1 VLSGYLYALAGGSNW
16 SVGLVEGI
24 QGGAQAIVAVFAGVL
39 ADHWRRDRVLVLA
52 GIVGLFAVVAT
63 MLTVNA
69 YAYGADKNIQFI
81 CICIAMSCWGSYQG
95 LWNTGVETIFA
106 DSIPSN
112 QRSKP
117 TTNKYILQLISTVTG
132 PIIAIFLF
140 LAFGD
145 DWEID
150 GLRTVLMVGAGLSA
164 PPAILLFFFN
174 DADMVSNRR
183 RRAHDGGVASSDRNG
198 PYTRL
203 EPATAADEY
212 FDTSCSKTESKAR
225 QEGMGPASIPNEDSI
240 NNNPAFVD
248 NDEEDGT
255 PADLPTPS
263 LFPSPPQSPRDGCRP
278 SCSNSRTREE
288 VKSMG
293 PPAGLHQQQELP
305 PTYDDVLD
313 SSERARRVPYVTIV
327 ADILSGFGSGMTIKF
342 FPLFFK
348 NELGLSPIS
357 VNSIYV
363 ALPIFMALGSQ
374 GAQLLR
380 RKIGRAQT
388 CILYGY
394 IGAIALAA
402 MGQLAHHKSLYI
414 WQILIPIYVLSS
426 AQHCTRPL
434 KKSILMDYVP
444 KKTRA
449 RWNSIDSI
457 TRFGWSGSAV
467 LGGYLVDHYSYSV
480 TFTITAI
487 MQTIAATSFFLLI
500 SIVRI
505 EPPRPKRGLS
515 DPVLPRISAAP
526 PPVGDDGC
534 DDDSCEAAV
543 RVIIDPA
550 EREGE

>member
-1 VLSGYLYALAGGSNW
+1 
-16 SVGLVEGI
+16 VEGI

-52 GIVGLFAVVAT
+52 GIVGLISVVAT

-140 LAFGD
+140 LGFGD

-183 RRAHDGGVASSDRNG
+183 RRAPGGRGGVASSDRNV
-198 PYTRL
+198 PYTRI
-203 EPATAADEY
+203 ESATSPDGY
-212 FDTSCSKTESKAR
+212 FDTGCSKAESKAGK
-225 QEGMGPASIPNEDSI
+225 EGMGPASIPNEDSI
-240 NNNPAFVD
+240 NNNPAFPDVD
-248 NDEEDGT
+248 EDDGT
-255 PADLPTPS
+255 PAELPTPS

-278 SCSNSRTREE
+278 PHRNSSCTGGEI
-288 VKSMG
+288 KSMG
-293 PPAGLHQQQELP
+293 PPLQQQQELP
-305 PTYDDVLD
+305 PTYDGVLD

-402 MGQLAHHKSLYI
+402 MGQLAHHKALYI

-487 MQTIAATSFFLLI
+487 MQAIAATSFFLLI
-500 SIVRI
+500 SIVQI
-505 EPPRPKRGLS
+505 EPPRPKRGGLS
-515 DPVLPRISAAP
+515 NPALPQLIAAP
-526 PPVGDDGC
+526 GDEDGC
-534 DDDSCEAAV
+534 GAAV
-543 RVIIDPA
+543 RVIIDPEA
-550 EREGE
+550 SRARE